1 MKQRILVLGTYPLHP
16 AMHGGQKR
24 TVAIIEKYRELGH
37 EVRYVSICTPGN
49 YTRYSKDDL
58 RVGEEAMRALDSVPS
73 LTFTEL
79 ITCQEAAKDQRIV
92 TKLKQMVASFK
103 PTVVEYEQGYVYAL
117 IKAAGG
123 DFGLEGKT
131 TFLSSH
137 NVEWQMKRDIALSE
151 GCTLEEINPY
161 VSAIKEIEIE
171 LASSAERVIA
181 VSRSDID
188 TYRKLAK
195 SGAYILAPNGINPLH
210 PSEVAKVEWLKLFN
224 EQGVQRTAVFVASA
238 HPPNLHGFRALIDG
252 IGFLGFQERI
262 VIAGG
267 VSDMLKA
274 LAKKTS
280 DIQLATLRNRVML
293 VGRLSET
300 KLQGLIAAADAVI
313 LPVLEGG
320 GSNLKT
326 AEAITSG
333 KPIIATT
340 HAFRSYDDFMKFP
353 NTYIADEPVAFQ
365 AAIKK
370 ALNSEYKERNKEQME
385 KAQQVLWGICLKPL
399 EGLF

>member
-1 MKQRILVLGTYPLHP
+1 MKQRILILGTYPLHP

-37 EVRYVSICTPGN
+37 EVKYVSICTPGN

-58 RVGEEAMRALDSVPS
+58 RVSEDAMQALHGVPS

-79 ITCQEAAKDQRIV
+79 VTCQEAAKDERIV
-92 TKLKQMVASFK
+92 AKLKQIVAAFR
-103 PTVVEYEQGYVYAL
+103 PTIVEYEQAYVYAFV
-117 IKAAGG
+117 KATEENL
-123 DFGLEGKT
+123 GLSGIRV
-131 TFLSSH
+131 FFSSH
-137 NVEWQMKRDIALSE
+137 NVEWQMKHDIALSE
-151 GCTLEEINPY
+151 GCTPEEINPY
-161 VSAIKEIEIE
+161 VSAIKGIETE
-171 LASSAERVIA
+171 LASSAEQVIA
-181 VSRSDID
+181 VSQSDID
-188 TYRKLAK
+188 TYQKVAK
-195 SGAYILAPNGINPLH
+195 NGTYTLAPNGISPLH
-210 PSEVAKVEWLKLFN
+210 PSETAKAAWLKLFN

-238 HPPNLHGFRALIDG
+238 HPPNLHGFRTLIDG

-267 VSDMLKA
+267 VSDMLKD

-280 DIQLATLRNRVML
+280 DIQLATLRNRVIF

-340 HAFRSYDDFMKFP
+340 HAFRSYDDFMNFP

-370 ALNSEYKERNKEQME
+370 AISGKYIARNQEQTE
-385 KAQQVLWGICLKPL
+385 KARQVLWDVCLKPL